1 MSKLDNGSGGK
12 GRVLSRPRPHDTTMK
27 HKEE

>member
-12 GRVLSRPRPHDTTMK
+12 GRVVSRPRGQNETNRG
-27 HKEE
+27 